1 MRFNAAQSIKNLFK
15 PVDLTKGKP
24 YKQLIIFVIPIL
36 ISYIFQQVYTISDA
50 ACFRGT
56 PDPALDGLRD
66 DALLFLGG
74 SASRICPLLVLPLVC
89 LLFPNRVAKK
99 WRGLFGPVHF

>member
-24 YKQLIIFVIPIL
+24 YKQLIIFMIPIL
-36 ISYIFQQVYTISDA
+36 ISYIFQQVYTISGA

-56 PDPALDGLRD
+56 PDPALDGLQD
-66 DALLFLGG
+66 DAPLLLGG
-74 SASRICPLLVLPLVC
+74 PHQEFVRYWSCHWFTFFSLI
-89 LLFPNRVAKK
+89 
-99 WRGLFGPVHF
+99 G

>member
-24 YKQLIIFVIPIL
+24 YKQLIIFMIPIL

-50 ACFRGT
+50 AIVEKYLSAVRLT
-56 PDPALDGLRD
+56 PR
-66 DALLFLGG
+66 
-74 SASRICPLLVLPLVC
+74 SMASRTMRSFSSGVRITNLPAIGLAIG
-89 LLFPNRVAKK
+89 LPPFP
-99 WRGLFGPVHF
+99 

>member
-15 PVDLTKGKP
+15 PADLTKGKP
-24 YKQLIIFVIPIL
+24 YKQLIIFMIPIL

-56 PDPALDGLRD
+56 PDPALDGLQD
-66 DALLFLGG
+66 DALLLLGG
-74 SASRICPLLVLPLVC
+74 PHHEFVRYWSCHWFTSFSLI
-89 LLFPNRVAKK
+89 
-99 WRGLFGPVHF
+99 G